1 MIEIFIKI
9 TNNDLYINVKGHSL
23 LDKKGKD
30 LLCCAVSVLIQNWYF
45 SELEICGKK
54 NIKLN
59 KTNNNY
65 EIKLENYDNND
76 KLLFKSLCLGLL
88 KLEEQYKKNIKIIME
103 GYNVS

>member
-1 MIEIFIKI
+1 VLSQYLYKI
-9 TNNDLYINVKGHSL
+9 GILV
-23 LDKKGKD
+23 
-30 LLCCAVSVLIQNWYF
+30 NWKYV
-45 SELEICGKK
+45 GKK